1 MIESLKFLS
10 PSDLPV
16 EMMGWRCLAV
26 HIAVAAATVADFAYG
41 DDMET
46 ERTREPKSVLWFSAS
61 YSLKNRE

>member
-1 MIESLKFLS
+1 
-10 PSDLPV
+10 
-16 EMMGWRCLAV
+16 MMGWRCLAV
-26 HIAVAAATVADFAYG
+26 HIAVAAATVADFVYG